1 MKRVKRLRKPVA
13 LILALAMVAA
23 SAVAFAG
30 CGVAEPK
37 TLEDYLA
44 DNEEA
49 QKQIDESLAGMQSEE
64 MSVNVAYEGN
74 KIIITCPLKT
84 TYEGDVANAVRD
96 AYDAAEPD
104 MKASMES
111 SIREIQESTGLSG
124 ITIDVIVNNSDGSE
138 LWRSSYGPVDSE

>member
-1 MKRVKRLRKPVA
+1 MKRMKRLRKPVA

-49 QKQIDESLAGMQSEE
+49 QKQIDESLADLQSED
-64 MSVNVAYEGN
+64 MTLDVAYEGN

-84 TYEGDVANAVRD
+84 TYEGDVAGAVRD
-96 AYDAAEPD
+96 AYVAAEPD
-104 MKASMES
+104 LKASMES
-111 SIREIQESTGLSG
+111 SIREIQESTGIDG
-124 ITIDVIVNNSDGSE
+124 ITVDLIVSNGDGSE
-138 LWRSSYGPVDSE
+138 LWRGSYGPVE